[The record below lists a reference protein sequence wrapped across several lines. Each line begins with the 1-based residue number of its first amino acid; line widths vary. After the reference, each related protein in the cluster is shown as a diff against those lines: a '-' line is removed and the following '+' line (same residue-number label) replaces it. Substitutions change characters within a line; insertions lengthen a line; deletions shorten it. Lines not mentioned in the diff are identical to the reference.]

1 MLLTRFF
8 LPVLKENPKEAEIIS
23 HIYML
28 RAGMIQQSASGIY
41 SWLPL
46 GKIILEKVT
55 DICRQEMIK
64 AGANEILMPTLQPA
78 EIWKESG
85 RYEDY
90 GKEMLR
96 INDRNNRDLLYG
108 PTNEELVTEIF
119 RTHVKSYK
127 ELPLNLFHIQWKFR
141 DEVRPRFGVMRG
153 REFLMKDAYSF
164 DMNYNSS
171 IKSYNIMFIAYMQ
184 LFKKMG
190 LKAIPMRAETGPIG
204 GDLSHEFIIIA
215 ETGESEV
222 FVERELL
229 NYESSVT
236 KINYNEDLQEE
247 VNRFTSFYAATKEK
261 HEESNFHNED
271 NILIKT
277 RGIEVGHI
285 FHFGQKYSL
294 PMRATISDKEG
305 NKIPVFMGSYG
316 VGLSRLVGAIIEA
329 NHDHK
334 GIIWPK
340 EITPW
345 DYNIINLKSGDNDCD
360 NICLNL
366 YNLMKA
372 NGLEVLYDD
381 TDERTGAKLARAD
394 LIGLPYQIIIGPK
407 GIKDQLYDLKSRKSG
422 DISRLSYNELINFVQ
437 TNK

>member
-46 GKIILEKVT
+46 GKIVLEKIT
-55 DICRQEMIK
+55 EICRQEMIK
-64 AGANEILMPTLQPA
+64 AGANEILMPTLQSA

-96 INDRNNRDLLYG
+96 IKDRNNRNLLYG

-119 RTHVKSYK
+119 RTHVNSYK

-141 DEVRPRFGVMRG
+141 DELRPRFGVMRG
-153 REFLMKDAYSF
+153 REFLMKDSYSF
-164 DMNYNSS
+164 DVDYNCS

-190 LKAIPMRAETGPIG
+190 LKAIPMKADTGPIG

-215 ETGESEV
+215 DTGESEV
-222 FVERELL
+222 YLEEQLL
-229 NYESSVT
+229 NFEGSLAN
-236 KINYNEDLQEE
+236 INYNDDLQEE
-247 VNRFTSFYAATKEK
+247 VNKFTSFYAATEEK
-261 HEESNFHNED
+261 HDDSNFKND
-271 NILIKT
+271 KNTLIKT

-294 PMRATISDKEG
+294 PMRATISDKAGE
-305 NKIPVFMGSYG
+305 NIPVFMGSYG
-316 VGLSRLVGAIIEA
+316 VGLSRLVGAVIEA
-329 NHDHK
+329 NHDQK

-340 EITPW
+340 EIAPW
-345 DYNIINLKSGDNDCD
+345 DYNIINLKCGDTDCD
-360 NICLNL
+360 RICLDM
-366 YNLMKA
+366 YNEMNHKSLK
-372 NGLEVLYDD
+372 VLYDD
-381 TDERTGAKLARAD
+381 TDDRAGTKLARAD

-407 GIKDQLYDLKSRKSG
+407 GIKDQLYDLKCRKSG
-422 DISRLSYNELINFVQ
+422 DISRLSYNELLNFVQ

>member
-46 GKIILEKVT
+46 GKIVLEKIT
-55 DICRQEMIK
+55 EICRQEMIK
-64 AGANEILMPTLQPA
+64 AGANEILMPTLQSA

-96 INDRNNRDLLYG
+96 IKDRNNRNLLYG

-119 RTHVKSYK
+119 RTHINSYR

-141 DEVRPRFGVMRG
+141 DELRPRFGVMRG

-164 DMNYNSS
+164 DVDYNNS

-190 LKAIPMRAETGPIG
+190 LKAIPMKADTGPIG

-215 ETGESEV
+215 DTGESEV
-222 FVERELL
+222 YVEEQLL
-229 NYESSVT
+229 NFEGSLSN
-236 KINYNEDLQEE
+236 INYNDDLQEE
-247 VNRFTSFYAATKEK
+247 VNKFTSFYAATDEK
-261 HEESNFHNED
+261 HEESNFKYNK
-271 NILIKT
+271 NTLIKT

-294 PMRATISDKEG
+294 PMRATISDRVGE
-305 NKIPVFMGSYG
+305 NIPVFMGSYG
-316 VGLSRLVGAIIEA
+316 VGLSRLVGAVIEA
-329 NHDHK
+329 NHDQK

-340 EITPW
+340 EVTPW
-345 DYNIINLKSGDNDCD
+345 DYNIINLKCGDIDCD
-360 NICLNL
+360 KICSELYKSMNNNL
-366 YNLMKA
+366 LK
-372 NGLEVLYDD
+372 VLYDD
-381 TDERTGAKLARAD
+381 TDDRAGTKLARAD
-394 LIGLPYQIIIGPK
+394 LIGLPYQIIVGPK
-407 GIKDQLYDLKSRKSG
+407 GIKDQLYDLKCRKSG
-422 DISRLSYNELINFVQ
+422 NISRLSYNELLNFVQ
-437 TNK
+437 INK